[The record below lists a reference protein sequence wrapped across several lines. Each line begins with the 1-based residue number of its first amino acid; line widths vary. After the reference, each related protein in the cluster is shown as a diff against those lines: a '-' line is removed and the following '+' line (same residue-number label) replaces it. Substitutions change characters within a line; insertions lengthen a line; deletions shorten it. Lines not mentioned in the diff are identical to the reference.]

1 MSPAED
7 LMSLDPVSLLLG
19 CAEGG
24 RSLLPVSRRHKATRL
39 HYKAGDS
46 YELYKELPKE
56 AVSRPLHC

>member
-1 MSPAED
+1 
-7 LMSLDPVSLLLG
+7 MSLDPVSLLLG